1 MGKATARPSH
11 IGQQPALG
19 LGASTGDM
27 PLIQDDWDQQQ
38 LGCRWFCI
46 AEQVLRNLK
55 LHKDHIRG
63 WKLSNS
69 GACPIAGLGS

>member
-27 PLIQDDWDQQQ
+27 PLIQDAWEQQQ

-46 AEQVLRNLK
+46 AEQVL
-55 LHKDHIRG
+55 
-63 WKLSNS
+63 
-69 GACPIAGLGS
+69 